1 MQNLKAILV
10 TTGGDAN
17 AAFRI
22 ARCLQQKYAEFNLFT
37 PGWCKSA
44 GTLIASGAHKIYMG
58 DLGELGPLDIQ
69 ISRKDEI
76 WAQSSILNVDAAV
89 KTLEATAKKMFFD
102 YLYEIKQY
110 NRAVTYRTA
119 ADIAVELTG
128 SCSDRS

>member
-1 MQNLKAILV
+1 
-10 TTGGDAN
+10 
-17 AAFRI
+17 
-22 ARCLQQKYAEFNLFT
+22 
-37 PGWCKSA
+37 
-44 GTLIASGAHKIYMG
+44 MG

-128 SCSDRS
+128 SCSDRRNAQPMAKHEDAPLRGKPCGRRV